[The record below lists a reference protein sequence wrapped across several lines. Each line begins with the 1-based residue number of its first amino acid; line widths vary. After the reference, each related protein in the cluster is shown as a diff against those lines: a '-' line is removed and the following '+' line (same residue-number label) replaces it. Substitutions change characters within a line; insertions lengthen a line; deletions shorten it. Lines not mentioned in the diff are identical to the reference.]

1 MKQAGTSPVALKKD
15 TSNLFRYRT
24 QKADVRLDVRS
35 FNHVI
40 TVDAEK
46 NVAEVEGMTPYEEL
60 VKETLKHNRMPAVVP
75 ELKSITIGGATT
87 GVGIESS
94 SFKHGLVHETILE
107 MEILLSDSRIV
118 TASPTNE
125 HKDLFFGFANSYGT
139 LGYALKLKVKLI
151 PVKPYVELHHKQ
163 YDNAQ
168 SYFKDINNICK
179 TQTIDFVD
187 GTIFSEN
194 EMYITVGTFNEQ
206 APYVSDYKGRYIYY
220 KSIAKKEIDYV
231 TTSDYIWRWD
241 TDWFWCSK
249 HFLVQNPLVRFFWP
263 QQKLRSTTYW
273 KIRKWAHDSTL
284 AKALLVFQKKQESIV
299 QDVEVPIDHAPEF
312 IEFFHKEIGIKPVWV
327 CPTQICNKDVHY
339 TLFPMKTDTLYINF
353 GFWDVIKSDKP
364 DGYYNKK
371 IEQKVRELNGTKSLY
386 STSYYSSDVFWM
398 LYNKEEYEK
407 LKNRYDP
414 MHRLNDLYAKC
425 VLKK

>member
-1 MKQAGTSPVALKKD
+1 M
-15 TSNLFRYRT
+15 
-24 QKADVRLDVRS
+24 
-35 FNHVI
+35 
-40 TVDAEK
+40 
-46 NVAEVEGMTPYEEL
+46 
-60 VKETLKHNRMPAVVP
+60 
-75 ELKSITIGGATT
+75 
-87 GVGIESS
+87 
-94 SFKHGLVHETILE
+94 
-107 MEILLSDSRIV
+107 
-118 TASPTNE
+118 
-125 HKDLFFGFANSYGT
+125 
-139 LGYALKLKVKLI
+139 
-151 PVKPYVELHHKQ
+151 
-163 YDNAQ
+163 
-168 SYFKDINNICK
+168 
-179 TQTIDFVD
+179 
-187 GTIFSEN
+187 
-194 EMYITVGTFNEQ
+194 
-206 APYVSDYKGRYIYY
+206 
-220 KSIAKKEIDYV
+220 
-231 TTSDYIWRWD
+231 
-241 TDWFWCSK
+241 CSK
-249 HFLVQNPLVRFFWP
+249 LFLVQNPLVRFFWP

-312 IEFFHKEIGIKPVWV
+312 IEFFHKELGMKPVWV
-327 CPTQICNKDVHY
+327 CPTQICNKGVHY